1 MTEKLKPMR
10 TDREKLGI
18 LLAAWEKK
26 PNIMLSCAGA
36 NTTGVVAKWI
46 KDALVGVPAQGTTD
60 GDQLCIARADIALL
74 SNAMR
79 EACEFLMETKY
90 GSPAR
95 SPGHNARVRL
105 ERALELVGVVPAE
118 GEPAS
123 ASDLVKIAAELHRAK
138 WQFDLQDETRLTMS
152 EARQLVI
159 RAFEQMHRI
168 GDMALKMRDAAK
180 SQSPA
185 EKASDDYNQGYN
197 AGVEWATKQY
207 SQPERVELPADG
219 SPPAWCCKGAAP
231 AAACRCAI
239 EEGEL
244 VRLRAQVERLTAAV
258 SGLFAGGFIEAGV
271 RESDQW
277 SQELDVRIGHLKSAL
292 PSTEK
297 K

>member
-1 MTEKLKPMR
+1 MKMTEELKPCPFCGG
-10 TDREKLGI
+10 K
-18 LLAAWEKK
+18 
-26 PNIMLSCAGA
+26 NIDLTFWARNDGTVGPGCDDCNATADSAEVWNKRQA
-36 NTTGVVAKWI
+36 VAI
-46 KDALVGVPAQGTTD
+46 AQGEPTAWLETFYEEE
-60 GDQLCIARADIALL
+60 GGK
-74 SNAMR
+74 
-79 EACEFLMETKY
+79 ETK
-90 GSPAR
+90 
-95 SPGHNARVRL
+95 VW
-105 ERALELVGVVPAE
+105 LVEPKPDESTLSIQPLYVGRPAE